1 MSENRHPGARV
12 DTRVF
17 RGLAFAVALGALSFA
32 HASARAQ
39 TCAPPPEDC
48 VASAG
53 RFDVATRDAPSD
65 VADAM
70 RFVASYRT
78 TACMA
83 RRACLI
89 GDGDLARVQAWSD
102 AELGALANL
111 DEAGRATW
119 RSGLAS
125 RVPGMH
131 TPAAAPTTTP
141 PPTATANPAI
151 LEQVVRLRDELE
163 QLDRITPL
171 LDEAERGT
179 RAGRAL
185 RTPAACTSDLRE
197 RLQALVRQGMSMA
210 SSHAGTLR
218 QKLDSLCGR
227 FERWER
233 PSEQVESRTRSFLTT
248 VDRAERYLNEV
259 VACYTPGP
267 YDGRCRNA
275 YGDTLPD
282 GLRQA
287 RAALREIEA
296 VRRVIR
302 HVPDR
307 PFPCR
312 DAIWQRLIASRW
324 TLRTAEAQITGIGRA
339 AVGVCETIRLGD
351 EELTRAHREIDDHLE
366 RTRAQL
372 AQSRATTRTALDNL
386 RRLYRLD

>member
-1 MSENRHPGARV
+1 FPRV
-12 DTRVF
+12 DARVF
-17 RGLAFAVALGALSFA
+17 RCLALAALLGALSFDPA
-32 HASARAQ
+32 TARAQ
-39 TCAPPPEDC
+39 TCTPPPEDC
-48 VASAG
+48 VASAA
-53 RFDVATRDAPSD
+53 RFEGATRSTPAD

-70 RFVASYRT
+70 RFVAGYRT
-78 TACMA
+78 AACLA

-111 DEAGRATW
+111 DEAGRTTW
-119 RSGLAS
+119 RGGLAS

-131 TPAAAPTTTP
+131 TPAAALVPTP
-141 PPTATANPAI
+141 PPNPSANPAV

-179 RAGRAL
+179 RTGRAL

-197 RLQALVRQGMSMA
+197 RLQAMVRQGMSMA

-218 QKLDSLCGR
+218 QKLDALCER

-233 PSEQVESRTRSFLTT
+233 PSEHVENRTRSFLST

-302 HVPDR
+302 HVPGR

-324 TLRTAEAQITGIGRA
+324 SLRTAEAQITGIGRA
-339 AVGVCETIRLGD
+339 ALGVCETIGLGD
-351 EELTRAHREIDDHLE
+351 EDLARVHREIDDHLE

-372 AQSRATTRTALDNL
+372 AQTRATTRTTLDNL